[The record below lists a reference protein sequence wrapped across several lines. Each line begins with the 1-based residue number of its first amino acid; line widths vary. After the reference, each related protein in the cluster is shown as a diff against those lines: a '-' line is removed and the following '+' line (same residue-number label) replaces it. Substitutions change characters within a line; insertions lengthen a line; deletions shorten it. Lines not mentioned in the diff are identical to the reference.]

1 MGRIANNHQ
10 DTRDLALTDL
20 CCDIYQGDYVLVI
33 GGDVILKPEYAGGNS
48 QNYIIQD
55 YINNE
60 CLNSNRKYLELSSQE
75 HKIRIRDILR
85 NEWRYDREELS
96 EDLISLLS
104 TKCFRIV
111 ITTAFDGYLETLM
124 RSIYGDSLR
133 VMNIYD
139 TKDIKSFCHTSE
151 YNAIP
156 PTLYYAFGKAD
167 SGYDYVLSE
176 NDAIKA
182 ISRWLGNYA
191 PTDMIDYLKGK
202 KILAIGCKFDDWYFR
217 FFWYCLR
224 QDFEH
229 LSGDV
234 AISLQTDKSESDRHL
249 AEYLAKINVGDKGN
263 SQRFIHEL
271 SLQLHDPENNVYSK
285 YRNRLMTGGVFISY
299 ASEDFP
305 IVCQIYSILSRS
317 GIRVWF
323 DDKELNGGDRYDI
336 RISNA
341 ISECRIFI
349 PVLSAQTKYDIDNK
363 RQRYYKDVEWKAIED
378 NKTCAILPLTLSGFD
393 IRYNRDFVPEIFL
406 EETSVNWTKDGGDGI
421 LNAINRLMRQ
431 S

>member
-60 CLNSNRKYLELSSQE
+60 CLNSNRKYLERSSQE

-139 TKDIKSFCHTSE
+139 TKDIKSFCHTS
-151 YNAIP
+151 
-156 PTLYYAFGKAD
+156 
-167 SGYDYVLSE
+167 
-176 NDAIKA
+176 
-182 ISRWLGNYA
+182 
-191 PTDMIDYLKGK
+191 
-202 KILAIGCKFDDWYFR
+202 
-217 FFWYCLR
+217 
-224 QDFEH
+224 
-229 LSGDV
+229 
-234 AISLQTDKSESDRHL
+234 
-249 AEYLAKINVGDKGN
+249 
-263 SQRFIHEL
+263 
-271 SLQLHDPENNVYSK
+271 
-285 YRNRLMTGGVFISY
+285 
-299 ASEDFP
+299 
-305 IVCQIYSILSRS
+305 
-317 GIRVWF
+317 
-323 DDKELNGGDRYDI
+323 
-336 RISNA
+336 
-341 ISECRIFI
+341 
-349 PVLSAQTKYDIDNK
+349 
-363 RQRYYKDVEWKAIED
+363 
-378 NKTCAILPLTLSGFD
+378 
-393 IRYNRDFVPEIFL
+393 
-406 EETSVNWTKDGGDGI
+406 
-421 LNAINRLMRQ
+421 
-431 S
+431 